1 MFSVFVNDRPF
12 SLSSITDCE
21 TISRPPSALTS
32 YSNFHGQRRQ
42 MQPTANSGPTEN
54 RANNFTSL
62 TQESLTNHIRPS
74 LNPNGPTNHFQGTQ
88 LTQESLTN
96 HVNTNRLA
104 NGTSNNFHQQN
115 GHTNGTLQQAQQQM
129 NVYANNTSY
138 DDLPPPPPP
147 ISSSPTDEIVSRA
160 ENDSD
165 SAQGSSISMPV
176 PQQRNNARRNEYV
189 NMPVSQQQQQQQM
202 QQQQQQQQMQQ
213 QQQQQQQN
221 RVEEWSEPKVK
232 QPGRK
237 SEPQEQLDRNY
248 DARLLPGGGSIES
261 SSPDPSRSAPPLPPM
276 RPHNYA
282 NMAGFS
288 YMPEPAAEPVGR
300 HFQIGSRNS
309 RYTDS
314 SADESLSLGHQNGQN
329 VNYND
334 MMTLRM
340 DARLNYHPEEPQVQQ
355 LQQQLLQPNDIYSMK
370 PAPSQIPQLQ
380 PLSLQNGQ
388 PPKPIIQQ
396 NYHRRNGHD
405 NTNGTREPAPPPQQQ
420 QQNKH
425 RQISID
431 YVSMMTN
438 DTPVNGIETN
448 GHHTNGDS
456 QPNEDLQRATRVP
469 TGHQRRDRASLRA
482 KHKQDMEE
490 QKLQKMQGQKVS
502 QTSNRWGN
510 N

>member
-1 MFSVFVNDRPF
+1 
-12 SLSSITDCE
+12 
-21 TISRPPSALTS
+21 
-32 YSNFHGQRRQ
+32 
-42 MQPTANSGPTEN
+42 MQPTTNSGPPEN

-74 LNPNGPTNHFQGTQ
+74 LNPNGPANNFQGTQ

-104 NGTSNNFHQQN
+104 NGTATSNNFPQQN
-115 GHTNGTLQQAQQQM
+115 GYTNGTHQQVQQQM

-160 ENDSD
+160 DNDSD
-165 SAQGSSISMPV
+165 SAQDSSISMPV
-176 PQQRNNARRNEYV
+176 PQQRNNPRKNEYV
-189 NMPVSQQQQQQQM
+189 NMPVSQQQQQQ
-202 QQQQQQQQMQQ
+202 
-213 QQQQQQQN
+213 
-221 RVEEWSEPKVK
+221 EWSEPKVK
-232 QPGRK
+232 QPGRMM
-237 SEPQEQLDRNY
+237 EPPQEQFDRNY
-248 DARLLPGGGSIES
+248 DARLLPGGGSVES

-288 YMPEPAAEPVGR
+288 FMPEPAAEPLGR

-314 SADESLSLGHQNGQN
+314 SADESLSLGPQNSQN

-340 DARLNYHPEEPQVQQ
+340 DARLNYHPEE
-355 LQQQLLQPNDIYSMK
+355 QQQQQQQQNETYSLK
-370 PAPSQIPQLQ
+370 PIQSQIPQLQ

-388 PPKPIIQQ
+388 QPKPIIQQ

-405 NTNGTREPAPPPQQQ
+405 STNGTREPAPPPQQQ

-425 RQISID
+425 RKISID
-431 YVSMMTN
+431 YVSMMSI
-438 DTPVNGIETN
+438 DTTANKIETN
-448 GHHTNGDS
+448 GHTNGDS

-490 QKLQKMQGQKVS
+490 QQFQKMQGQKMS
-502 QTSNRWGN
+502 QSSNRLGFI
-510 N
+510 